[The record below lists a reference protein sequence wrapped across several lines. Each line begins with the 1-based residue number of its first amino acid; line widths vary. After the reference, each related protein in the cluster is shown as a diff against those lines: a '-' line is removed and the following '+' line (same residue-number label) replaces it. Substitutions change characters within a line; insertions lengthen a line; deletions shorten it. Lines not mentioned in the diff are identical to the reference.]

1 MSDPRKLAAIVRN
14 LVANALKFTER
25 GWVRADLQLGD
36 ESVLLRV
43 SDTGVGIRAD
53 DQKLVF
59 EMFRQVDGSETRR
72 HGGSGLGLYIVRRF
86 VEQLGGKVGVES
98 APGRGSV
105 FTVTLPRRRA
115 SDEAAA

>member
-1 MSDPRKLAAIVRN
+1 MVPEHGNTCRLE
-14 LVANALKFTER
+14 TEV
-25 GWVRADLQLGD
+25 GCESEADR
-36 ESVLLRV
+36 LLR
-43 SDTGVGIRAD
+43 
-53 DQKLVF
+53 
-59 EMFRQVDGSETRR
+59 
-72 HGGSGLGLYIVRRF
+72 RRF